1 MISALSLFFLLLCGK
16 LLKVHTATFCTEVD
30 RCHVLVKSFCLQ
42 SYNLI
47 LLGYNFINGRRSIY
61 VLPITGPIVIHLLC
75 TLNYLNM
82 IITSD
87 RDLQVDMFVGST
99 KVHLV
104 SIFLSKSKC
113 FLFLMLS

>member
-1 MISALSLFFLLLCGK
+1 M
-16 LLKVHTATFCTEVD
+16 HTATFCIEVD
-30 RCHVLVKSFCLQ
+30 RCHVLVKSICLQ

-47 LLGYNFINGRRSIY
+47 LLVINGRRSIY

-82 IITSD
+82 IITWD
-87 RDLQVDMFVGST
+87 RDLQVNMFVGST
-99 KVHLV
+99 KVHLRQQSV
-104 SIFLSKSKC
+104 SISLKIEI